1 MFHQPS
7 NDWAFRQRY
16 LQVFCLKWIESF
28 ESHHPLTVFDGTNL
42 GPPRPYTSWVQ
53 LTISLPDSLPLKIGL
68 NAPKGRPEHLPTIHF
83 SGAKNVT
90 FREGNGLKF
99 WKFLLLE
106 RSSIQTFLYIG
117 APAIPTIWRTS
128 CWRTS
133 TQPSMQKS
141 SVCFKIHGYIS
152 IWSSPPHK
160 KCLPCWHVDCFSQG
174 GHEMNSLNFNL
185 PIKWY
190 M

>member
-7 NDWAFRQRY
+7 NDWAFRQRD

-53 LTISLPDSLPLKIGL
+53 LTISLSDSLPLKIGL

-128 CWRTS
+128 CWR
-133 TQPSMQKS
+133 
-141 SVCFKIHGYIS
+141 HRLN
-152 IWSSPPHK
+152 
-160 KCLPCWHVDCFSQG
+160 LPCKRFPFVSKFMDISVSDLPPPTKSVYHVD
-174 GHEMNSLNFNL
+174 M
-185 PIKWY
+185 
-190 M
+190 